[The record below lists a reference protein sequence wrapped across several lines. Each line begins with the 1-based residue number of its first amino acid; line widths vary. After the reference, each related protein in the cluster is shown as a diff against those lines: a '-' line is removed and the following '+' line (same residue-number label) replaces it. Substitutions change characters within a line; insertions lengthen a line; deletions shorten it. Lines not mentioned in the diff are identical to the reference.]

1 MTPFRAV
8 RLSSTAALVA
18 LGLAAIAVAGC
29 SESPADA
36 TEEKAPPQE
45 VSVLALE
52 PAARPV
58 IRELPGRI
66 APTRIAEVRARVS
79 GIVVSRNFEQG
90 SDVKQGDVL
99 FELDPNPFEIELQA
113 QEAAL
118 ARANAVHTQEAQNAR
133 RAEALLPSRAI
144 SQAQYDTAIATLRQ
158 AEADVAARKADVAR
172 ARLNLDYTK
181 VRAPISGRIGRALVT
196 EGALIAQ
203 ADATNMA
210 TIQRLDPIYADF
222 TQSVA
227 ELNQLRREFARGDLE
242 EVAPGAAKVRLIL
255 DNGEVYPYVGR
266 LLFSEATVDPG
277 TGQVTLRGEFPNPKL
292 ELLPGTYV
300 RVQLEQGID
309 PDALAVPQQA
319 VRRNDAGGSEL
330 FLVRDDNR
338 ATISPVR
345 LGRAVDNQWLVLEGV
360 KPGDRVIVDGFQKFV
375 PGDVIN
381 PKPWRSTVRAAD
393 NEPAATSSA
402 PRREANADENL
413 SAR

>member
-1 MTPFRAV
+1 MTSFRAV
-8 RLSSTAALVA
+8 RLSSIAALTSLA
-18 LGLAAIAVAGC
+18 LSGC
-29 SESPADA
+29 SEGPAA
-36 TEEKAPPQE
+36 TDNKAPPQE
-45 VSVLALE
+45 VSVVALE

-90 SDVKQGDVL
+90 SDVKEGDVL
-99 FELDPNPFEIELQA
+99 YQLDAQPFEIELQA

-118 ARANAVHTQEAQNAR
+118 ARANAVLQQEQQSAR

-144 SQAQYDTAIATLRQ
+144 AQAQYDTAIATLRQ

-172 ARLNLDYTK
+172 AKLNLDYTK

-196 EGALIAQ
+196 EGALINQ

-242 EVAPGAAKVRLIL
+242 EMAPGAAKVRLIL
-255 DNGEVYPYVGR
+255 DNGEVYLYQGR

-277 TGQVTLRGEFPNPKL
+277 TGQVTLRGEFPNPKM

-300 RVQLEQGID
+300 RVQIEQGID

-338 ATISPVR
+338 ATVAPVR
-345 LGRAVDNQWLVLEGV
+345 LGRVVDNQWLALDGV

-375 PGDVIN
+375 AGDVID
-381 PKPWRSTVRAAD
+381 PKPWQAMQRA
-393 NEPAATSSA
+393 EGESA
-402 PRREANADENL
+402 QREANADERV
-413 SAR
+413 STP